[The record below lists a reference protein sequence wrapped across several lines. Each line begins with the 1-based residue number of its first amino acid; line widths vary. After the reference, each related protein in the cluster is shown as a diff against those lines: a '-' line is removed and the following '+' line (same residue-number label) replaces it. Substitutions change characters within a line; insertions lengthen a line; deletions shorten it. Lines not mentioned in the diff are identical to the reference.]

1 MGTFRILEF
10 GMHTSLLMGPGAAG
24 RVGEQLK
31 SFGVKKVL
39 VCTDKGIVGAGLLAK
54 LTPAIEAAG
63 IGYAVYD
70 GVVGNPR
77 IETVNDGLAEY
88 RGHGCDGLLAI
99 GGGSSIDTAKA
110 IGILCTNGGDIR
122 DYEGF
127 FKIREAL
134 PPLLAIPTTYGTGS
148 EVTNAAVITN
158 VEKKYKMLLLDDKM
172 TPRKAILDPLL
183 LLDLPHRIAASTGMD
198 TLTHAIESYVSN
210 AAEPI
215 TDALNLAT
223 IKLVAENLAPA
234 VGTTWDL
241 DATANMLYAST
252 ITGFAF
258 SNTALGLVHAM
269 AHALGGTL
277 DLPHGVANAIVLPT
291 VMEFNLI
298 SCPRKFRDIAIAMGE
313 DVEGLSLLDAA
324 SVAVDAVR
332 KLSKW
337 LGIPQSLSEVG
348 VDPSTIEYMAE
359 CAIKDGNVGFNPRP
373 ATKADLVALFT
384 AAL

>member
-1 MGTFRILEF
+1 MSTFRILEF
-10 GMHTSLLMGPGAAG
+10 GMHTSLIMGPGAAE

-39 VCTDKGIVGAGLLAK
+39 VCTDKGIVGAGLLDK
-54 LTPAIEAAG
+54 LAPAIEQAK
-63 IGYAVYD
+63 IGYAVFD

-77 IETVNDGLAEY
+77 IQTVNDGLAAY
-88 RGHGCDGLLAI
+88 RKNGCDGLLAI

-110 IGILCTNGGDIR
+110 IGILCTNAGDIR

-127 FKIREAL
+127 FKIKEPL

-183 LLDLPHRIAASTGMD
+183 LLDLPPRIASSTGMD
-198 TLTHAIESYVSN
+198 ALTHAIESYVAN
-210 AAEPI
+210 TAEPI
-215 TDALNLAT
+215 SDALNLHT
-223 IKLVAENLAPA
+223 IKLIAENLPSA
-234 VGTTWDL
+234 VGTNWDL

-269 AHALGGTL
+269 AHALGGTV
-277 DLPHGVANAIVLPT
+277 DLAHGVANAIVLPF

-298 SCPRKFRDIAIAMGE
+298 SSPRKFRDIAIAMGE
-313 DVEGLSLLDAA
+313 CVEGLSLLDSA
-324 SVAVDAVR
+324 SVSIEAVR
-332 KLSKW
+332 KLSRW
-337 LGIPQSLSEVG
+337 MGIPQSLSEVG
-348 VDPSTIEYMAE
+348 VDPGTIEYMAE
-359 CAIKDGNVGFNPRP
+359 CALKDGNTGFNPRP
-373 ATKADLVALFT
+373 ATKADLVALFK
-384 AAL
+384 AAM